1 MKNGIDFFSTSW
13 RHQPVTGHNCPWLRQ
28 NSSWNVLAKNTNFAT
43 QRKTPPDFKN
53 TSCLIQTP
61 SYIVKTDCTTI
72 GFCPNFG
79 ETGSVIGWCPKKKTF
94 RHVVDVRECDTVGTI
109 PVYSV
114 SSARHTKFLYG
125 GFSNWFQSF
134 GQNYCGFWLAW
145 LCRELNLVQKYASQG
160 FQFFFHGSRRVSHFI
175 WIKTRKVKTYACV
188 PTRKP

>member
-1 MKNGIDFFSTSW
+1 MTFCNLARLFMKCVGEKHQF
-13 RHQPVTGHNCPWLRQ
+13 RH
-28 NSSWNVLAKNTNFAT
+28 AK
-43 QRKTPPDFKN
+43 KN
-53 TSCLIQTP
+53 TSRFQEHLLLDSDTFIYRKNRLHVHRLLSQFWRDRKCDR
-61 SYIVKTDCTTI
+61 KKK
-72 GFCPNFG
+72 
-79 ETGSVIGWCPKKKTF
+79 KKKTF

-114 SSARHTKFLYG
+114 SIARHLYTTFLYG

-145 LCRELNLVQKYASQG
+145 LCRELNLAQKYASQG